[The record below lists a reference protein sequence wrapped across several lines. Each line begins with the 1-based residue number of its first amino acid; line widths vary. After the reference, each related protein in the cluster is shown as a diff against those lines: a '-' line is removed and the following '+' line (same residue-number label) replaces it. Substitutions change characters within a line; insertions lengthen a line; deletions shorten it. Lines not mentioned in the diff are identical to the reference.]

1 MFHTYTEY
9 VDYSNQIPKT
19 EIQDNI
25 TTHLINLSGE
35 LKMYI
40 PEIYN
45 HLYNKA
51 LHPFYADINIDE

>member
-1 MFHTYTEY
+1 MGDPRKKVSVPITAYTEY

-25 TTHLINLSGE
+25 TTHLTNLSGE

-40 PEIYN
+40 PEIDN
-45 HLYNKA
+45 H
-51 LHPFYADINIDE
+51 I